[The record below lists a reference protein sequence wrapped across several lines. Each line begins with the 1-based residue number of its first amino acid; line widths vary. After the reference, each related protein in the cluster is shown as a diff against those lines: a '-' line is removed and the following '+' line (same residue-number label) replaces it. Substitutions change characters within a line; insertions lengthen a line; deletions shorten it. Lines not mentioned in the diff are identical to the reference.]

1 VNPES
6 IDLKSRIELP
16 ELMRLAQ
23 KPETISWEPF
33 RDGVRIHRLYGDGVI
48 GPWAALLFYEPG
60 GRIPRHEHIGYEHI
74 FILSGSQRDEAGEL
88 RAGTLVIH
96 PPGTRHQVVSDA
108 GCVALAI
115 YEKPVQFL

>member
-1 VNPES
+1 VNPDS

-48 GPWAALLFYEPG
+48 GPWAALLLYEPG

-74 FILSGSQRDEAGEL
+74 FILSGSQRDDAGEL